1 MSAERPTPAAAASGD
16 ADEVE
21 EVEVPDEDL
30 VLATDEDGIRILTLH
45 NPPRRNGWNH
55 LMEHRYFA
63 LLDEADNDPDVRVI
77 VVTGHGRTFCPG
89 LDVKRLTATADE
101 GEIRFT
107 ERRPQTYPLGIR
119 KPMIAAINGGCAGIG
134 FAQSLNCDIRFAADT
149 ARFSTA
155 YARRGLPAEY
165 GTSWLLPRLIGVEN
179 ALDLLLSGRVF
190 GAEEAKA
197 LGLVSRVVPAE
208 RLMDEVLAYAR
219 ELVEH
224 CSPAAM
230 AAIRRQVYGDLSRR
244 FDDSMVSTLAIMREF
259 ARSEHFAE
267 GVAAF
272 AEKRAPRFAGLDPR
286 DRLDGDLG
294 Y

>member
-1 MSAERPTPAAAASGD
+1 MSTDAPTPGTGPAADQAAD
-16 ADEVE
+16 D
-21 EVEVPDEDL
+21 VEVPDEDL
-30 VLATDEDGIRILTLH
+30 VLASGEDGIRILTLH
-45 NPPRRNGWNH
+45 NPPRRNGWSH
-55 LMEHRYFA
+55 PMEHRYFE
-63 LLDEADNDPDVRVI
+63 LLDEADRDPDVRVV

-89 LDVKRLTATADE
+89 LDVARLAATATA
-101 GEIRFT
+101 GEISFAT
-107 ERRPQTYPLGIR
+107 RRPQTHPLRIR
-119 KPMIAAINGGCAGIG
+119 KPILGAINGGCAGIG
-134 FAQSLNCDIRFAADT
+134 FGQALNFDLRFAAEG

-190 GAEEAKA
+190 DAAEAKR
-197 LGLVSRVVPAE
+197 LGLVSRVVPGE

-219 ELVEH
+219 DLVEH
-224 CSPAAM
+224 CSPASM

-244 FDDSMVSTLAIMREF
+244 LDESMVSTLAIMRGF

-267 GVAAF
+267 GAAAF
-272 AEKRAPRFAGLDPR
+272 SEKRAPRFAGLDPL
-286 DRLDGDLG
+286 DRLDADLG